1 MAIKIIGDLD
11 VSGGYGLTASDIPSL
26 DASKITSGTFDSAR
40 IPDLSGTYLTSS
52 PSSLTIGSGVTL
64 SESTDRADLLYI
76 NSSTSSWGGLQI
88 GNTSNEFIFSLM
100 GDGTTG
106 GIYDD
111 QNSDWLIQWTE
122 NAGVRLYHNAG
133 EKLTTTSTGITITGE
148 IATTGGNSANWNTA
162 YGWGNHA
169 NVGYIT
175 QETLDAAGYLTA
187 HPSITAASSVN
198 NSGRTYI
205 QDITVDSNGHVT
217 GITSATETV
226 TDTNTTYT
234 AGTGLTLTGT
244 QFSVTANTYA
254 AASHS
259 HSNATTSA
267 AGFMSSTD
275 KSKLDGIAA
284 NANNYSLPAG
294 SSTVRGGFKIGYTE
308 NGKNYPVEVSNE
320 QMFVNVP
327 WTDTDTNT
335 TYSTATSTTL
345 GLVKIGYAENGK
357 NYPVELSNG
366 QMFVNVPWTDTDTN
380 TTYSAGSGLDIS
392 GTTFSVE
399 ADLRDGITHVGVNTS
414 NYITFDSTNGR
425 IDFYAGGAW
434 VARMESDGDL
444 HIKGD
449 VIAFSSI
456 FA

>member
-148 IATTGGNSANWNTA
+148 IATTGGSSTNWNTA

-169 NVGYIT
+169 SAGYIT
-175 QETLDAAGYLTA
+175 QETLDQAGYLTA

-284 NANNYSLPAG
+284 SANNYSLPTA
-294 SSTVRGGFKIGYTE
+294 SSTVLGGIKVGTNLSISSG
-308 NGKNYPVEVSNE
+308 VLSAS
-320 QMFVNVP
+320 
-327 WTDTDTNT
+327 DTWVTIP
-335 TYSTATSTTL
+335 TL
-345 GLVKIGYAENGK
+345 RLLLLLMA
-357 NYPVELSNG
+357 LCL
-366 QMFVNVPWTDTDTN
+366 QQ
-380 TTYSAGSGLDIS
+380 
-392 GTTFSVE
+392 
-399 ADLRDGITHVGVNTS
+399 
-414 NYITFDSTNGR
+414 
-425 IDFYAGGAW
+425 
-434 VARMESDGDL
+434 
-444 HIKGD
+444 IKQN
-449 VIAFSSI
+449 
-456 FA
+456 